1 MGKRWEPPYAME
13 TVSCTKCR
21 WDSSNKSGWDA
32 CISRGQ
38 SEELVYIVLF
48 FMRWVCKQLSE
59 CCVIW
64 FNIGATCQFELKLW
78 MQNNRVLGI
87 FCGKEIDTVSTFH
100 SNTSLLFLYN
110 EIHFWLSIGTFL
122 QPGNKYQSDGYRQYA
137 IPPLID
143 SS

>member
-1 MGKRWEPPYAME
+1 
-13 TVSCTKCR
+13 
-21 WDSSNKSGWDA
+21 
-32 CISRGQ
+32 
-38 SEELVYIVLF
+38 
-48 FMRWVCKQLSE
+48 MRWVCKQLSE

-78 MQNNRVLGI
+78 MQNNRVLEI

-110 EIHFWLSIGTFL
+110 EIYFWLSIGTFL
-122 QPGNKYQSDGYRQYA
+122 QPGNKYQSDGYRQYT